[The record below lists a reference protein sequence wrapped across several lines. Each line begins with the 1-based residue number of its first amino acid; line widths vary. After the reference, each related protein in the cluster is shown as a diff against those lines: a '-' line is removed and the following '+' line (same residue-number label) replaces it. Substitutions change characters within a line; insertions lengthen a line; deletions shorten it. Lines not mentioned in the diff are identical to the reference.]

1 MAGRRDSRVE
11 YGTRPSGDHLRTR
24 VSREH
29 LADPLRTT
37 RVTMAMLTF
46 VPSGMGGSE
55 RYARSL
61 VRELARD
68 PALDLQLL
76 VAASARGF
84 AARVPEEVVDAIP
97 GRDETT
103 ARIAAIA
110 RARLGGRSMVSVR
123 RADVL
128 HHPFS
133 VPVPTSRRA
142 RTVQTLHDVQ
152 HHDLPQ
158 LFSRAELLYRKLTYD
173 RGARRADA
181 VVTISDFAKQ
191 RAVSV
196 LGLDPQRVHV
206 AHLGVDVPD
215 TAPRAG
221 ERQDFVLYP
230 ARAWP
235 HKNHARLVAAMDLV
249 RRSRPSLRLVLTG
262 GGLDGLGA
270 LPSWV
275 EHRGHVSDA
284 ELVDLYESASCLAFP
299 SLYEGFGLPPLEAM
313 AHSCPVAASSAA
325 AVPEVCGDAAVLF
338 DPTDVTAIAAGLE
351 RAIDGRDRLVPL
363 GHQRVRQ
370 FTWAA
375 CAEVHSRLYRRLH
388 RPSGP

>member
-1 MAGRRDSRVE
+1 MSTQNR
-11 YGTRPSGDHLRTR
+11 
-24 VSREH
+24 
-29 LADPLRTT
+29 ADPPRAT

-46 VPSGMGGSE
+46 VPAGMGGSE

-61 VRELARD
+61 VRELAHDR
-68 PALDLQLL
+68 AIDLRLL

-84 AARVPEEVVDAIP
+84 AAGVLEEVVESIP
-97 GRDETT
+97 GRDATR
-103 ARIAAIA
+103 ARLAAIV
-110 RARLGGRSMVSVR
+110 RARLGSRSMSSLR
-123 RADVL
+123 EADVL

-142 RTVQTLHDVQ
+142 HVVQTLHDVQ
-152 HHDLPQ
+152 HHDMPQ
-158 LFSRAELLYRKLTYD
+158 LFSRAELMFRKLTYD

-181 VVTISDFAKQ
+181 VVTISDYAKQ
-191 RAVSV
+191 RAVAA

-215 TAPRAG
+215 TAPMTR

-235 HKNHARLVAAMDLV
+235 HKNHARLVEAVDVV
-249 RRSRPSLRLVLTG
+249 RRTRPWLRLVLTG
-262 GGLDGLGA
+262 AGLDSLGP
-270 LPSWV
+270 LPAWV
-275 EHRGHVSDA
+275 ECRGHVSDT
-284 ELVDLYESASCLAFP
+284 ELDELYASASCLAFP

-313 AHSCPVAASSAA
+313 ARGCPVAASRVA

-338 DPTDVTAIAAGLE
+338 DPTDASAIARAVE
-351 RAIDGRDRLVPL
+351 QAIDGRDRIVPL
-363 GHQRVRQ
+363 GHERVRR

-375 CAEVHSRLYRRLH
+375 CAEVHSRVYRRLH
-388 RPSGP
+388 RPTGR